1 MSKIYNVDTPI
12 NHDGE
17 SYHPE
22 TDNTTI
28 KLSDKQ
34 AEPLLAVAAISVIED
49 EATDTDSK
57 PEDKNSNVVPIN
69 NTAPEDKQQQL
80 DDIQRAIN
88 GLATDDEAN
97 WTKNKKADT
106 KVLSQL
112 LGWKVTAALR
122 DEAASVL
129 S

>member
-1 MSKIYNVDTPI
+1 MSKTYNVDTPI

-22 TDNTTI
+22 SENNTIELT
-28 KLSDKQ
+28 DKQ
-34 AEPLLAVAAISVIED
+34 AEPLLNVAAISVIED

-57 PEDKNSNVVPIN
+57 SEDKQSNVVPIN
-69 NTAPEDKQQQL
+69 NIAPEDKQQQL
-80 DDIQRAIN
+80 DEIERAIN

-97 WTKNKKADT
+97 WTKDKKADT
-106 KVLSQL
+106 KVLSKL

-122 DEAASVL
+122 DEATSQEK
-129 S
+129 